1 MFIIRQT
8 YVIQNVNGVIYRLSE
23 FECDSVSDLPTQ
35 AQTGW
40 NVMTG
45 SKAHVIDTNSWY
57 AIKSTGA
64 WVLQNSDGTAGY
76 TKEEIDALIQD
87 TKDYADGEIL
97 GAINDLDVPAVG
109 GTTRYIYQISEAN
122 GLIDAKYY
130 TSDAT
135 PTTGSTKLVQSKGV
149 KDYVDAE
156 TTARQTECGAI
167 ANVGAKNL
175 SRATFTSN
183 GNIYGVSFTANAD
196 GTVTANSIGTQSQ
209 NATLQSSTFLLKAGT
224 YTFSCTENPQ
234 RDVTYDSY
242 VYDVDNSRTLA
253 RDNPNDSP
261 GSTFTLSVDTNVR
274 INLRVTRTYTAN
286 NLVFSPMIRYS
297 VITDATYQPP
307 TLTNTELNDSKITML
322 NILGAGQRIEATEEA
337 PLNLNDAPFTSVGR
351 FNWLSGSTGNITN
364 CPTYIGG
371 SAKGGILEVSYVQG
385 PSTVLQT
392 ARPSAGADSPTIF
405 WQRFRYGT
413 GTTANPYR
421 WTNWFAFT
429 GTEVIPANAQTTNLT
444 SGMRNVAQSTEEN
457 DFDPIDEPIEEEMR

>member
-1 MFIIRQT
+1 MAFLRIQDIKSINNYESPYLPTIVAEFEVDDVASLPAQNQT
-8 YVIQNVNGVIYRLSE
+8 NYLIGIGSIANVISTASKYKIQSDGTWVIQEV
-23 FECDSVSDLPTQ
+23 
-35 AQTGW
+35 
-40 NVMTG
+40 
-45 SKAHVIDTNSWY
+45 
-57 AIKSTGA
+57 
-64 WVLQNSDGTAGY
+64 GTAGY
-76 TKEEIDALIQD
+76 TKDEVDSLIQGAEN
-87 TKDYADGEIL
+87 YADA
-97 GAINDLDVPAVG
+97 AIADLDVPAVG
-109 GTTRYIYQISEAN
+109 GSTRYLYSISQAD
-122 GLIDAKYY
+122 GKIDAKSY
-130 TSDAT
+130 TSDSA
-135 PTTGSTKLVQSKGV
+135 PTTGSTKLIQSGGV
-149 KDYVDAE
+149 KTAIDAE

-183 GNIYGVSFTANAD
+183 NNIYGVSFTANAD

-322 NILGAGQRIEATEEA
+322 NILGAGTRIEATA
-337 PLNLNDAPFTSVGR
+337 SATLDFNDAQFTSVGR
-351 FNWLSGSTGNITN
+351 FNWLSGSTPYITN

-392 ARPSAGADSPTIF
+392 VRPSAGADSPTVF

-413 GTTANPYR
+413 GTTSNPYR

-429 GTEVIPANAQTTNLT
+429 GTEVT
-444 SGMRNVAQSTEEN
+444 
-457 DFDPIDEPIEEEMR
+457 